1 MFPLLVLFGRLS
13 GWSQERVPGCGTGE
27 QRGEESNK
35 QKQQVSVGDGVPDN
49 VLWVQQS
56 ATTTWTEVENIYAAV
71 VFSVIATHW
80 GHVPTCSFLA
90 LLT

>member
-1 MFPLLVLFGRLS
+1 M
-13 GWSQERVPGCGTGE
+13 
-27 QRGEESNK
+27 
-35 QKQQVSVGDGVPDN
+35 GDGVPDN